1 MGSLLPTGNLDDDK
15 STSCC
20 RNLGYVD
27 ALIIEAIEKKHRVSE
42 DSHVS
47 AKPILFPH
55 CNFATPVRVKQRP
68 SFAVF

>member
-27 ALIIEAIEKKHRVSE
+27 ALVIEAIEKKH
-42 DSHVS
+42 
-47 AKPILFPH
+47 
-55 CNFATPVRVKQRP
+55 
-68 SFAVF
+68 